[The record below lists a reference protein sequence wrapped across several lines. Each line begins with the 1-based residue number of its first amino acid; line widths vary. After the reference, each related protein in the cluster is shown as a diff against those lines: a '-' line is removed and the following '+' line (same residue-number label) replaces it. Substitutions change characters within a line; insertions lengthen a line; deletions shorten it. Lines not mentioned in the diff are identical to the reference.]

1 MFWVPQRLRCRT
13 VDLSSRKLTKRHAI
27 TALVAGCLLA
37 GGANA
42 LAEVTVY
49 NNNFA
54 SQGRYD
60 EIERSGGGKRCER
73 KYREK
78 SKVLLASLKKSPATC
93 AFRPPI
99 QGDEELPNH
108 ALTIDAKVLKKTPR
122 SARKGAFFELTV
134 RAGGKGSGYALRI
147 FPQRQR
153 YELRRGPKGSGFPAG
168 GKSKAI
174 KRTNS
179 RNRIDLVATG
189 AEIIAAVNGKE
200 IARVDDTNPG
210 AVEGRKVRFA
220 IGNKSNTK
228 AKTVGTFKQVAVAVP
243 DP

>member
-1 MFWVPQRLRCRT
+1 
-13 VDLSSRKLTKRHAI
+13 LSARPLTKRRAL
-27 TALVAGCLLA
+27 TALAAGCLLA
-37 GGANA
+37 GSATA

-49 NNNFA
+49 DNDFS

-78 SKVLLASLKKSPATC
+78 SKVLLASLKKSPANC

-108 ALTIDAKVLKKTPR
+108 QLTIDAKILKRTPK

-134 RAGGKGSGYALRI
+134 RAGGKGTGYILRI
-147 FPQRQR
+147 FPERQR
-153 YELRRGPKGSGFPAG
+153 FELTRGPKGSGFPAS
-168 GKSKAI
+168 GKNKAI

-179 RNRIDLVATG
+179 RNRIDLIATG
-189 AEIIAAVNGKE
+189 AEIVAVANGKE
-200 IARVDDTNPG
+200 LARVNDSNPG

-220 IGNKSNTK
+220 IGNQKEGA

>member
-1 MFWVPQRLRCRT
+1 VSARP
-13 VDLSSRKLTKRHAI
+13 LTRRRAI
-27 TALVAGCLLA
+27 TALAAGCLLA
-37 GGANA
+37 GSASA

-49 NNNFA
+49 SNDFS

-93 AFRPPI
+93 AFRPPV

-108 ALTIDAKVLKKTPR
+108 QLSIDAKILKRTPKA
-122 SARKGAFFELTV
+122 ARKGAFFELTV
-134 RAGGKGSGYALRI
+134 RAGGKGTGYSLRI
-147 FPQRQR
+147 FPERQR
-153 YELRRGPKGSGFPAG
+153 FELVRGPKGSGFPAS
-168 GKSKAI
+168 GKNKAI

-179 RNRIDLVATG
+179 RNRIDLIATG
-189 AEIIAAVNGKE
+189 AEIVATVNGKE
-200 IARVDDTNPG
+200 LARVNDTNPG

-220 IGNKSNTK
+220 IGNQKTGT
-228 AKTVGTFKQVAVAVP
+228 AKTVGTFKQVAVSVP

>member
-1 MFWVPQRLRCRT
+1 M
-13 VDLSSRKLTKRHAI
+13 TKRHAI
-27 TALVAGCLLA
+27 TALVAGCLLT

-49 NNNFA
+49 DNDFA

-78 SKVLLASLKKSPATC
+78 SKVLLASLKKAPANC

-108 ALTIDAKVLKKTPR
+108 TLTIDAKILKRTPK

-134 RAGGKGSGYALRI
+134 RAGGKGSGYSLRV

-153 YELRRGPKGSGFPAG
+153 YELRRGPKGSGFPAS
-168 GKSKAI
+168 GKNKAI
-174 KRTNS
+174 KKTNS
-179 RNRIDLVATG
+179 RNRIELIATG
-189 AEIIAAVNGKE
+189 AEIVAAVNGKE
-200 IARVDDTNPG
+200 LARVADTNPG

-220 IGNKSNTK
+220 IGNQSNTK
-228 AKTVGTFKQVAVAVP
+228 AKTVGTFKQIAVAVP